1 MRNVAHPRWRLTLAA
16 LLLSTTCANAQ
27 TPREILRQ
35 AETDFIAGRVEASVT
50 GFDRVAELVP
60 EAAPQLW
67 QRGIALYYVGRYDDC
82 RQMFESHRLVN
93 PNDVENAAWHFM
105 CVARADSSEA
115 ALEALLPVGP
125 DGRRPMTQVYE
136 MFAGRLSPDEVMAA
150 AGEQPRA
157 QFYAHLYIGLYHEAM
172 GRDDE
177 ARPAILASAEDRFA
191 SAGGY
196 MHAVAVVHRNQ
207 LSQ

>member
-1 MRNVAHPRWRLTLAA
+1 MRKAAPRRWKLVWTIF
-16 LLLSTTCANAQ
+16 LLSSTCAAAQ

-35 AETDFIAGRVEASVT
+35 AEADFIAGRVEASVT

-82 RQMFESHRLVN
+82 RRMFESHRLVN
-93 PNDVENAAWHFM
+93 PNDVENAAWHFL
-105 CVARADSSEA
+105 CVARADSPDA
-115 ALEALLPVGP
+115 AVEALLPVGP

-136 MFAGRLSPDEVMAA
+136 MFAGRLSPEEVMAA

-157 QFYAHLYIGLYHEAM
+157 RFYAHLYIGLYLEAM

-177 ARPAILASAEDRFA
+177 ARPAILAAAEDRFA
-191 SAGGY
+191 GAGGY
-196 MHAVAVVHRNQ
+196 MHAVAVVHREQ
-207 LSQ
+207 LP